1 MTTMIATCSVENKN
15 IHVSDSVKETTSYIC
30 RLFCPYAGDNLY
42 MSVFP
47 ASCSSQ
53 E

>member
-1 MTTMIATCSVENKN
+1 MTTMIATCSVDNKN
-15 IHVSDSVKETTSYIC
+15 IHVSDSVKETPWHF
-30 RLFCPYAGDNLY
+30 LFCNAGDNLY
-42 MSVFP
+42 MSVFS